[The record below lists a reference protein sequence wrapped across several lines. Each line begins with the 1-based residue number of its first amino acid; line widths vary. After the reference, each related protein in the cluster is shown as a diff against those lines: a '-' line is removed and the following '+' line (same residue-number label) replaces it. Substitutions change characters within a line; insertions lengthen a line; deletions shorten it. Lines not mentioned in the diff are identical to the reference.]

1 MTDYSKLPL
10 HPMSEKLVEILCSKT
25 QNNNPMF
32 FRILLVY
39 YFGQVASHMR
49 ASVVGF
55 DSNTIPLNSYV
66 INLSPSGTGKG
77 YATSFIEKE
86 LLGEFKDIFLGDT
99 FPHSAYVNMEDIALK
114 RARQNNTD
122 SSEEEEKLNRE
133 FELVGPFLDSFDSAT
148 VPAVKQHRHKLLL
161 ANAGSLNFQVD
172 EMGANLQSQTE
183 VLHTFLELYDL
194 GLLKEKLIK
203 ASAENKRL
211 EKISGGTPTNML
223 LFGTPTKLL
232 DGART
237 EELFYELL
245 DMGYA
250 RRCFFGYS
258 KESTKDLEMSAA
270 DIVNNMFNQGNA
282 DYIADISD
290 HLKLLAHASNLH
302 KKIHIEKPELLE
314 LMQYRLHC
322 ERKAAAL
329 PEQQSIQKAE
339 LSHRY
344 FKALKL
350 AGTYAFIE
358 DSVKITIDHLYNAIA
373 LTELSGEAFD
383 ELMKPEK
390 NYMKLAKYLADSPT
404 EVLLVDLEEDLPY
417 YKGTK
422 AQKDELINNAIGY
435 GYKNNIIIK
444 RSVDNGIV
452 FLSGESLEETDT
464 NKLLVS
470 LSADWGKDYIPN
482 MVSFDELKE
491 FGEIDD
497 FNWCNHA
504 FIDNQRKEEK
514 VIEGFNV
521 IVLDFDKGV
530 PISTALEVFKG
541 IKCILYTTKRHQ
553 TTDENGVYL
562 GARYRIILPTNYVL
576 HFDKNEYK
584 EFIGSII
591 QSIPIEID
599 TASNQR
605 SKKWLTNNGEVHVS
619 EGELFD
625 VLPYIPQTKKNE
637 ERIANLNEQDMD
649 RLEYWVM
656 NNIGDGNRNN
666 QLYNYA
672 CILIDSGADYSTI
685 RDAVIALNSKI
696 PDSLNTDELENT
708 VLRSIATKML

>member
-10 HPMSEKLVEILCSKT
+10 HPMSEKLVEILCTKT
-25 QNNNPMF
+25 QNRNPMF

-49 ASVVGF
+49 ANVVGF

-86 LLGEFKDIFLGDT
+86 LLGEFKDIFLNDT
-99 FPHSAYVNMEDIALK
+99 FPHSAYININQLAST
-114 RARQNNTD
+114 RANQYGTD
-122 SSEEEEKLNRE
+122 PQEEEEKLNKE

-172 EMGANLQSQTE
+172 EMGANLQAQTE

-203 ASAENKRL
+203 SSAENKRL
-211 EKISGGTPTNML
+211 EKLAGGTPTNML

-258 KESTKDLEMSAA
+258 KESMKDLEMTAA
-270 DIVNNMFNQGNA
+270 DIVNNMFDQGNA
-282 DYIADISD
+282 DYVADIAD
-290 HLKLLAHASNLH
+290 HLKLLAHVSNLH
-302 KKIHIEKPELLE
+302 RKIHIEKPELIE
-314 LMQYRLHC
+314 LMKYRLHC
-322 ERKAAAL
+322 EKKASLL

-350 AGTYAFIE
+350 AGVYAFIE
-358 DSVKITIDHLYNAIA
+358 DSVKITLAHLHNAIA

-390 NYMKLAKYLADSPT
+390 NYMKLAKYLADSPI
-404 EVLLVDLEEDLPY
+404 ELVLADLVEDLPY
-417 YKGTK
+417 FKGTK
-422 AQKDELINNAIGY
+422 SQKDEMIALAIGY

-444 RSVDNGIV
+444 KTIENGIT
-452 FLSGESLEETDT
+452 FLRGESLEETNPD
-464 NKLLVS
+464 KLLIA
-470 LSADWGKDYIPN
+470 LSNDFARDYKPN
-482 MVSFDELKE
+482 WVSFDELKDL
-491 FGEIDD
+491 GSVND
-497 FNWCNHA
+497 FNWTNHA
-504 FIDNQRKEEK
+504 FSDNHRKDEN
-514 VIEGFNV
+514 VLPGFNL
-521 IVLDFDKGV
+521 IVLDVDSGT
-530 PISTALEVFKG
+530 PISKALEVFKG
-541 IKCILYTTKRHQ
+541 IKCMLYTTKRH
-553 TTDENGVYL
+553 TKEEP
-562 GARYRIILPTNYVL
+562 RYRIIIPTNYVL
-576 HFDKNEYK
+576 QFDKSEYK
-584 EFIGSII
+584 EFINNII
-591 QSIPIEID
+591 SAIPIDMPID

-605 SKKWLTNNGEVHVS
+605 SKKWLTNKGEVYVND
-619 EGELFD
+619 GELFD
-625 VLPYIPQTKKNE
+625 VLPFIPQTKKNE
-637 ERIANLNEQDMD
+637 ERLANLNEQDLD
-649 RLEYWVM
+649 RLEYWVI

-672 CILIDSGADYSTI
+672 CILHDSGSDYADI
-685 RDAVIALNSKI
+685 RNAVIALNKKI
-696 PDSLNTDELENT
+696 PDSLSDDELENT
-708 VLRSIATKML
+708 VLRSIATKILV